1 MQVLTDEQTRQ
12 NIARNLQRILAARR
26 ISQRR
31 LAEMTGEPVMN
42 VSRAVRGENVVNV
55 ATIAR
60 IAEALDVS
68 IDRLVLQPAEI
79 IPKSVVAHIDSR
91 TNFGTIPTSR

>member
-12 NIARNLQRILAARR
+12 NIARNLQRILAARD
-26 ISQRR
+26 ISQRK